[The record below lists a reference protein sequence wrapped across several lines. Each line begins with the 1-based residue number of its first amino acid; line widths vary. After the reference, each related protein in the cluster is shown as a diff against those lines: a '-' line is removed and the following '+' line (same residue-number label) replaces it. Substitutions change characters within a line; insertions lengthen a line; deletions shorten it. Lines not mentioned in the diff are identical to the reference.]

1 MNISENKIVS
11 VTYDLYVPT
20 ESGNP
25 ELMESATKEQPLVFA
40 FGLGMMLPK
49 FEENLQ
55 GMKVSD
61 KFEFTLSS
69 DDAYGERSE
78 ENVLELPKNIF
89 EIDGKFDSET
99 IFAGNIVPLMSNDG
113 QRFNAEVVEVGE
125 NTVTVDL
132 NHPLAGETLT
142 FKGEVID
149 VREATEEELQAL
161 MGGCSCGCDCDDCG
175 DEEKGG
181 CGCGC

>member
-1 MNISENKIVS
+1 MNISDNRIVS
-11 VTYDLYVPT
+11 VIYDLYVPT
-20 ESGNP
+20 ENGEP
-25 ELMESATKEQPLVFA
+25 ELMESATKEQPLIFA
-40 FGLGMMLPK
+40 FGAGMMLPK

-55 GMKVSD
+55 GLKVGD

-69 DDAYGERSE
+69 NDAYGERSE

-99 IFAGNIVPLMSNDG
+99 IFAGNIVPLMSGDG

-142 FKGEVID
+142 FKGEVI
-149 VREATEEELQAL
+149 EIHEPTEDELQAM
-161 MGGCSCGCDCDDCG
+161 MGGCSCGCGCDDCG
-175 DEEKGG
+175 DEEKNG